1 MRTAAKFALP
11 AVVAAGLIGLGGG
24 TAFAGGHGHSHE
36 DFTACVKD
44 QTALGLIAVNL
55 DVLTYCS
62 VEIDD

>member
-11 AVVAAGLIGLGGG
+11 AVIAAGLIGLGGG
-24 TAFAGGHGHSHE
+24 TAFAGGHG
-36 DFTACVKD
+36 DFTACVKE
-44 QTALGLIAVNL
+44 QTALGLVSVNL